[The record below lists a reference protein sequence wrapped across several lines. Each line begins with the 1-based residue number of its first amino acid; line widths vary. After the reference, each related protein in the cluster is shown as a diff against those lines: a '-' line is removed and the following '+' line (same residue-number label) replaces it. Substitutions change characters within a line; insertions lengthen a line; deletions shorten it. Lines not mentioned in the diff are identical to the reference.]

1 MKSHFLYLE
10 NLNPV
15 PLIFSDYEHTFGLTT
30 RNTRTWIKILR
41 TLRECVKRR
50 QINAKSTVPSNNNN
64 NDVELG
70 PQSLHFCTTLPH
82 VRLIISRHVA
92 PGGPFTVLPT
102 TRTTVSVQYYCF
114 VFIFLRLIIRL
125 KILTFFFWFL
135 NFCVLFFWGSLYLL
149 VSL

>member
-1 MKSHFLYLE
+1 MIQIQHTSLKPELEGSHVVIE
-10 NLNPV
+10 KKV

-41 TLRECVKRR
+41 TLHECVKRR

-64 NDVELG
+64 NNVELG

-114 VFIFLRLIIRL
+114 VFIFLRLIISESL
-125 KILTFFFWFL
+125 SFL
-135 NFCVLFFWGSLYLL
+135 
-149 VSL
+149 